1 MGIAR
6 HVETQDCSPVVAYYK
21 EAIQNAKRERWDR
34 EEVHG
39 GNGLAVV
46 PEKRQ
51 PSLCGIW
58 GSRDSPK
65 PS

>member
-6 HVETQDCSPVVAYYK
+6 HVETENLPPVVADDEETVQDSK
-21 EAIQNAKRERWDR
+21 GERWDR

-39 GNGLAVV
+39 CNGLAVV